1 MAAPTLFT
9 KRLRLRGWRD
19 SDLEPFAELNADP
32 RVMQFYPRTLDRAR
46 SNASADR
53 IRAKLNVR
61 GFGLWAVE
69 APDVAPFLGYVGLA
83 EPAFCSHFT
92 PCVEIGWRL
101 AYPYWGQGYATEAAT
116 AALDH
121 AFHALSLSE
130 VVSFTAL
137 GNRRSRRVMQRL
149 GMSYSASDDFEHPD
163 IPVGHPLRPHVLYRL
178 GRSGWMRPRITD
190 EAER

>member
-32 RVMQFYPRTLDRAR
+32 HVMQFYPRPLDRAR
-46 SNASADR
+46 SDASADR
-53 IRAKLNVR
+53 IRATLDAR

-69 APDVAPFLGYVGLA
+69 ASDAAPFLGYVGLA
-83 EPAFCSHFT
+83 EPAFRSHFT

-101 AYPYWGQGYATEAAT
+101 AHRYWGHGYATEAAK
-116 AALDH
+116 AVLDH
-121 AFHALSLSE
+121 AFGALGLSE
-130 VVSFTAL
+130 VVSFTAQD
-137 GNRRSRRVMQRL
+137 NRRSRRVMERL
-149 GMSYSASDDFEHPD
+149 GMSYSSRDDFEHPD

-178 GRSGWMRPRITD
+178 GRSAWMSSRIAD